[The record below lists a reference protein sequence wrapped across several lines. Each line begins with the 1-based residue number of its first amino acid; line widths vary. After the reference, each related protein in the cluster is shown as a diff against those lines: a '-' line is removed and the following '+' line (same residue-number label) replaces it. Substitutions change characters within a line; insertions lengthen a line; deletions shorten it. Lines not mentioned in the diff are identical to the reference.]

1 MGSGESPWLRATPGF
16 RNTSGVP
23 VRFVNVHRP
32 ALRFQDHLE
41 TIDRLA
47 RAGKV
52 RGTKDIRSLMY
63 LSMSAIEHEPDVPV
77 RPPYWVLKLL
87 ASVGRRLGLRL
98 TD

>member
-1 MGSGESPWLRATPGF
+1 M
-16 RNTSGVP
+16 
-23 VRFVNVHRP
+23 RFVNVHRP